1 VLITCPTFLILNVV
15 RQLKKLKMK
24 GKIFLIIITL
34 GIATIASS
42 QTIIDKKANDT
53 IQLTESL
60 KQDDLAVNEY
70 LTNELKPI
78 RENFKRLNSIENWT
92 EIKVV
97 GLLESTE
104 GGGAIYYSPSKKL
117 EKIIT
122 RHFGETFQKLAEYY
136 LKDGKLSFV
145 FEKLYKY
152 NRPFYYDSSAK
163 EENNDTEEFDFDK
176 SEIIEDRSYFSN
188 GKLLHQLNNQ
198 DCGSPFASDYLL
210 EEQKRLLTEFKK
222 LIELEKTK

>member
-1 VLITCPTFLILNVV
+1 MTIGL
-15 RQLKKLKMK
+15 
-24 GKIFLIIITL
+24 
-34 GIATIASS
+34 ATIANS
-42 QTIIDKKANDT
+42 QTNVDKKVNDS
-53 IQLTESL
+53 IHLNESQ

-78 RENFKRLNSIENWT
+78 RENFKRLNSVENWAS
-92 EIKVV
+92 IKVV
-97 GLLESTE
+97 ELWESTE
-104 GGGAIYYSPSKKL
+104 GGEAKYYFQNKNL
-117 EKIIT
+117 DKIIT
-122 RHFGETFQKLAEYY
+122 RHFGETFQKMTEYY
-136 LKDGKLSFV
+136 LTSGNLSFV

-163 EENNDTEEFDFDK
+163 EENNDTEKFDFDK

-210 EEQKRLLTEFKK
+210 EEQKRLLIEFKK
-222 LIELEKTK
+222 LVELEKTK